1 MPVIQDVLQSL
12 QLDIQNF
19 ELRYFY
25 LGPVEIDTSGQSS
38 HTVQGDNPNLN
49 HSLSQTSMHN
59 RDNTSLLSTATT
71 SNGEVV
77 ALPAHLASSRPTS
90 IQCLEGAPPENLL
103 MAHPGCLTTTN
114 DHLEDPQSQA
124 HLIAQNQI
132 TSNPTASFLSYSQ
145 DQQGNS
151 IGIGTICISYIL
163 GLFLLAFFSY
173 SYVRIV
179 LLNCCI

>member
-1 MPVIQDVLQSL
+1 
-12 QLDIQNF
+12 
-19 ELRYFY
+19 
-25 LGPVEIDTSGQSS
+25 
-38 HTVQGDNPNLN
+38 
-49 HSLSQTSMHN
+49 MHN

-103 MAHPGCLTTTN
+103 MAHPGCLTTTT
-114 DHLEDPQSQA
+114 DHLEDPQNQA
-124 HLIAQNQI
+124 HLIAPNQI

-151 IGIGTICISYIL
+151 VGMGTIFISYYL
-163 GLFLLAFFSY
+163 LLFSRGFLF
-173 SYVRIV
+173 
-179 LLNCCI
+179 CII

>member
-1 MPVIQDVLQSL
+1 MSFTIIVLKW
-12 QLDIQNF
+12 DIQKF
-19 ELRYFY
+19 ILRYFY

-49 HSLSQTSMHN
+49 HSLPQTSMHN

-103 MAHPGCLTTTN
+103 MAHPGCLTTTT
-114 DHLEDPQSQA
+114 DHLEDPQNQA

-151 IGIGTICISYIL
+151 VGMGTIFISYYL
-163 GLFLLAFFSY
+163 LLFSRGFYQNLY
-173 SYVRIV
+173 
-179 LLNCCI
+179 

>member
-1 MPVIQDVLQSL
+1 MSFKIVSKW
-12 QLDIQNF
+12 DIQKF
-19 ELRYFY
+19 ILRYFY

-49 HSLSQTSMHN
+49 HSLPQTSMHN

-90 IQCLEGAPPENLL
+90 IQCLDPPENLL
-103 MAHPGCLTTTN
+103 MAHPGCLTTTT
-114 DHLEDPQSQA
+114 DHLEDPQNQA
-124 HLIAQNQI
+124 HLIAQNNLA
-132 TSNPTASFLSYSQ
+132 SNPTASFLSYSQ

-151 IGIGTICISYIL
+151 IGIGTICI
-163 GLFLLAFFSY
+163 FLHFRTLSKDLY
-173 SYVRIV
+173 H
-179 LLNCCI
+179 